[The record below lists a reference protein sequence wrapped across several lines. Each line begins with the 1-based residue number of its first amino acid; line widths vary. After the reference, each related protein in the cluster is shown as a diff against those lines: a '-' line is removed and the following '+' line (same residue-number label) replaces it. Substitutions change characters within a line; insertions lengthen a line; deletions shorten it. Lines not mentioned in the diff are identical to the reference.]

1 MQLMRTGRTGKLDQ
15 EEATAV
21 LELGI
26 TLGANIQG
34 ILQEREGGLEDEEEV
49 DIEDGEDE
57 MRGEWQEVEE
67 VKLDD
72 TLDDIPVSLDETVED
87 FSDALDLAEE
97 DEEIESLIEPE
108 ENEGEMKPDPG
119 SEERSLKWWR
129 ERVVALQKEADEANK
144 QVDDQPED
152 YHEEEEEREGEKNDE
167 EGGVDDEKNEGD
179 EAHQSA
185 VHSMIDTFIN
195 SVKNPDQDF
204 CRKEVVSNNNGDDGK
219 DEQVEKLPGK
229 SITNEGSTSKRRL
242 RKSLLKRK
250 ISNIAREEREGTP
263 KHELSQE
270 EVKPTTIKFDNP
282 IFENSESS
290 TNQKSFDEAKH
301 ASNSGVMQDGQSH
314 ASLESPNSVD
324 KKANGG
330 RFNCPLCLF
339 IVAKKASLREHLS
352 TAHYLSI
359 LLTKYC
365 RQGMKHIFP
374 DKNFIFTQ
382 PNNISG
388 DLCCPFCEKMFS
400 FKAELAKHLGTTHKK
415 LKEITTIHSKVFV
428 FKMDFF
434 VGVRCTVP
442 INVVGVH
449 YQMEMLYTGVQCG
462 QKWAGP
468 SLDSF
473 LWHL

>member
-1 MQLMRTGRTGKLDQ
+1 MQLMRTGGTGKLDQ

-57 MRGEWQEVEE
+57 MRGEWGEVEE

-87 FSDALDLAEE
+87 FSDALDVAEE
-97 DEEIESLIEPE
+97 DEEIESLIKPE
-108 ENEGEMKPDPG
+108 ENEGEMNPDPG

-152 YHEEEEEREGEKNDE
+152 YHEEEEEKEKNYE
-167 EGGVDDEKNEGD
+167 EGGADGEKDEGD

-185 VHSMIDTFIN
+185 IHSMIDTFIN

-204 CRKEVVSNNNGDDGK
+204 CKEEVVSNNNGDDGK

-242 RKSLLKRK
+242 RKSSLKRK
-250 ISNIAREEREGTP
+250 ISNIARDEREGTP
-263 KHELSQE
+263 KRELSQE
-270 EVKPTTIKFDNP
+270 EDKPATIKFDNL
-282 IFENSESS
+282 ILEISESS

-301 ASNSGVMQDGQSH
+301 ASNSVLMQDGQSH

-330 RFNCPLCLF
+330 LFNCPLCLF

-352 TAHYLSI
+352 TVHYLSI

-365 RQGMKHIFP
+365 LQGMKYIFP
-374 DKNFIFTQ
+374 TKTLFSLSQTIFQVT
-382 PNNISG
+382 SAA
-388 DLCCPFCEKMFS
+388 LFVKRCSFS
-400 FKAELAKHLGTTHKK
+400 RLNWQNTLEPHTK
-415 LKEITTIHSKVFV
+415 S
-428 FKMDFF
+428 
-434 VGVRCTVP
+434 
-442 INVVGVH
+442 
-449 YQMEMLYTGVQCG
+449 
-462 QKWAGP
+462 
-468 SLDSF
+468 
-473 LWHL
+473 